1 MVWIFEAID
10 KSGRRIHLSKE
21 RWAHINHE
29 HPEVSPYLEGIKET
43 LVSPVKV
50 VQDVYDAD
58 VYCYYRYFKRRQ
70 SYLLVVVK
78 YLNGEGF
85 LITAYFVRN
94 MR

>member
-1 MVWIFEAID
+1 MTWVFEVID

-29 HPEVSPYLEGIKET
+29 HPEVEPYLEDIKET
-43 LVSPVKV
+43 LASPLKV
-50 VQDVYDAD
+50 VQGEYDAD
-58 VYCYYRYFKRRQ
+58 VHYYYRYFKRRQ

-94 MR
+94 IR